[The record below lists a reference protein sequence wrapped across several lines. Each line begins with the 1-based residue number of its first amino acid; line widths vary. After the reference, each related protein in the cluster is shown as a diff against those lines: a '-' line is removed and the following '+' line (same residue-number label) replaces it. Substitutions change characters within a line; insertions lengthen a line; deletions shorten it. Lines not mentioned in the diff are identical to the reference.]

1 VIDLDL
7 QPEAAVEMPARVES
21 DDAGSG
27 KVVWLA
33 PARAARELK
42 RLVGQEIRVTILR
55 FKKRSPRANRYY
67 WGGVITHLLGKLSE
81 RAMEVGQAC
90 PFESKEELHDYFKA
104 KFIGVTVRE
113 FLGETYDIPPSSAKL
128 SVEQFGAYIEA
139 ICAWA
144 AHRGIYVPR
153 SDEWTEERAA

>member
-1 VIDLDL
+1 VIDIDQ
-7 QPEAAVEMPARVES
+7 QPDVGIELPARVEE
-21 DDAGSG
+21 DGADSG

-33 PARAARELK
+33 PARAARELA
-42 RLVGQEIRVTILR
+42 RMVGQEIRVSIVR

-67 WGGVITHLLGKLSE
+67 WGGVITFLLGQLTE
-81 RAMEVGQAC
+81 RAMEVGQSC

-104 KFIGVTVRE
+104 KFIGVTLRE

-128 SVEQFGAYIEA
+128 SVEQFGAYIEC

-153 SDEWTEERAA
+153 PDEWTEERAA